1 MRPHAPP
8 KFLLVENAPHA
19 LSHATRAWQDSATI
33 LQSCHALHALNSS
46 ECHVSPSSIFRHSS
60 VALASTDSHCQ
71 KRVTAVTPNHY
82 LSDLV
87 CSSIKSP
94 NHSYNVIDQTSP
106 IKIQPKTVPKE
117 LPCALMLRLSFC
129 LSKMRRM
136 HSHTPHVLGKIPSQ
150 SFSRATHY
158 MRSTPLSA
166 TSTLAHQLPCQ
177 HHTSFS
183 DVNIQDP

>member
-1 MRPHAPP
+1 MVSEP
-8 KFLLVENAPHA
+8 LL
-19 LSHATRAWQDSATI
+19 W
-33 LQSCHALHALNSS
+33 
-46 ECHVSPSSIFRHSS
+46 PSSIFRHSS

-94 NHSYNVIDQTSP
+94 NHSYSVIDQTSP

-117 LPCALMLRLSFC
+117 LPCALMVRLSFC
-129 LSKMRRM
+129 LSKTRRM
-136 HSHTPHVLGKIPSQ
+136 HSHTAHVLGKIPSQ
-150 SFSRATHY
+150 SFNRATRY

-166 TSTLAHQLPCQ
+166 TSALARQLPCQ

-183 DVNIQDP
+183 DVNIQDHWLAMLTVDFLTKVKIFEQGLSWSVFCINSYYGLHFFIWGL